1 MQGFMSLAGKLVGY
15 APNFK
20 GPITPEESVKA
31 VRSVWEK
38 ASIDGGYGGAFISHL
53 GSKQWV

>member
-1 MQGFMSLAGKLVGY
+1 MGFMGALGTY

-20 GPITPEESVKA
+20 GPITPEDSVQQ
-31 VRSVWEK
+31 VRAIWEK

-53 GSKQWV
+53 GNKQWV